1 MNVNASR
8 KRRSSN
14 ARVLLLAV
22 VFILLGSTGYSQV
35 SGRVRKTRR
44 SRQQASAGQLMALS
58 ADGTHLVN
66 TFTNQPVFITG
77 EDGWALITELSDAD
91 AQTYLADRAGRG
103 FNAIWV
109 AAADNIYQTN
119 APQNFYGNVPFDG
132 ADFTNEDATYWAHV
146 DYVVQQAQASGITL
160 MIDPA
165 FPGLSSS
172 QGYVQSYLNSS
183 DAVVTAYGTFLGNR
197 YKGYSNIVW
206 LLGGDADTPNDS
218 GLQTKLSD
226 LATGIAAAD
235 PNHLISYEACP
246 VATCGTGS
254 NSSLDIW
261 TGPPSWLGLNAD
273 YTQYGQAQAQC
284 AVQYSKSPFLPPF
297 QIEDWYE
304 GEHSMTE
311 FQLREEAYWEV
322 LSGCYLGRV
331 FGNDAIWTMGGP
343 YDTMGATWQSQLDSP
358 GSLAQEYLGQLF
370 RSREHWLMVPDTN
383 NTVLTAGYGSGTTLS
398 VAARASDGKTIIAYI
413 PNGNATTVTVDMSKI
428 TSQSQQAICW
438 WFNPSSGAATLIG
451 VFVNAG
457 DRNFTA
463 PDSNDWVLTI
473 DDASAVSVQL
483 SPPSITLQQSRSQT
497 FTATVIGTTNTA
509 VTWSILPQVG
519 TLTPNGQSALYTAPA
534 VITSQQAVTIT
545 ATSVEDNAKSGSAAI
560 TLIPPGAAPVITSQ
574 NTASGTV
581 GIAFSYQIT
590 ATNNPTSY
598 GAAPLPGGLSV
609 NTATGLISGTAATP
623 GTTQVTLSATNAAG
637 TGTEILTLTINST
650 SYFVQAVA
658 SASPGAAKSLSLS
671 FPANT
676 AAGDLILA
684 AFDFDTT
691 TTPSPVTDSQ
701 GNVFT
706 QVGNQLTSPGGT
718 RSQVYYAKSIKGGA
732 DTVTVNLSATS
743 SWIELYLTEYS
754 GMDPV
759 NPIDAQAGASGN
771 AGLVSSGNATT
782 TVAGDVIFGYCVG
795 DWTCSAGSGF
805 AARSTFNGNLIEDMM
820 AGNPGAY
827 AARGSANNGWSMQMV
842 ALKPATI
849 NPPAPVITSQNTA
862 SGTVGIAFSYQITA
876 TNNPTSY
883 GAAPLPGGLS
893 VNTATGLI
901 SGTPTTPG
909 TTQVTL
915 SATNAAGTGT
925 EILTLTINSTSYF
938 VQAVASASPGAAK
951 SLSLSFPANTVAG
964 DLILAAFDF
973 DTTTT
978 PSSVTDSH
986 GNVFTQV
993 GNQLTSPGGTRSQ
1006 VYYAKSIK
1014 GGADTVTV
1022 NLSATS
1028 SWIELYLTEY
1038 SGMDP
1043 VNPIDAQAGASGN
1056 AGLVSSGNATTTVAG
1071 DVIFGYCVGDWTCS
1085 AGSGFAARS
1094 TFNGNLIEDMM
1105 AGNPGAYAARG
1116 SANNGWSMQM
1126 VALKPA
1132 IH

>member
-1 MNVNASR
+1 
-8 KRRSSN
+8 
-14 ARVLLLAV
+14 
-22 VFILLGSTGYSQV
+22 
-35 SGRVRKTRR
+35 
-44 SRQQASAGQLMALS
+44 MALS

-66 TFTNQPVFITG
+66 TFTNQPVLITG

-311 FQLREEAYWEV
+311 LQLREEAYWEV

-438 WFNPSSGAATLIG
+438 WFNPSSGADTLIG
-451 VFVNAG
+451 VFANAG
-457 DRNFTA
+457 YHNFTP

-473 DDASAVSVQL
+473 DDASAVSVQV
-483 SPPSITLQQSRSQT
+483 SPPFIALQQSGSQT

-609 NTATGLISGTAATP
+609 NTATGLISGTPTTP
-623 GTTQVTLSATNAAG
+623 GTTLVTLSATNAAG

-676 AAGDLILA
+676 VAGDLILA

-691 TTPSPVTDSQ
+691 TTPSSVTDSQ

-842 ALKPATI
+842 ALKPA
-849 NPPAPVITSQNTA
+849 
-862 SGTVGIAFSYQITA
+862 
-876 TNNPTSY
+876 
-883 GAAPLPGGLS
+883 
-893 VNTATGLI
+893 
-901 SGTPTTPG
+901 
-909 TTQVTL
+909 
-915 SATNAAGTGT
+915 
-925 EILTLTINSTSYF
+925 
-938 VQAVASASPGAAK
+938 
-951 SLSLSFPANTVAG
+951 
-964 DLILAAFDF
+964 
-973 DTTTT
+973 
-978 PSSVTDSH
+978 
-986 GNVFTQV
+986 
-993 GNQLTSPGGTRSQ
+993 
-1006 VYYAKSIK
+1006 
-1014 GGADTVTV
+1014 
-1022 NLSATS
+1022 
-1028 SWIELYLTEY
+1028 
-1038 SGMDP
+1038 
-1043 VNPIDAQAGASGN
+1043 
-1056 AGLVSSGNATTTVAG
+1056 
-1071 DVIFGYCVGDWTCS
+1071 
-1085 AGSGFAARS
+1085 
-1094 TFNGNLIEDMM
+1094 
-1105 AGNPGAYAARG
+1105 
-1116 SANNGWSMQM
+1116 
-1126 VALKPA
+1126 

>member
-1 MNVNASR
+1 
-8 KRRSSN
+8 
-14 ARVLLLAV
+14 
-22 VFILLGSTGYSQV
+22 
-35 SGRVRKTRR
+35 
-44 SRQQASAGQLMALS
+44 MALS

-66 TFTNQPVFITG
+66 TFTNQPVLITG

-311 FQLREEAYWEV
+311 LQLREEAYWEV

-343 YDTMGATWQSQLDSP
+343 YDTMGATWQSQLGSP
-358 GSLAQEYLGQLF
+358 GSLGQEYLGQLF

-438 WFNPSSGAATLIG
+438 WFNPSSGADTLIG
-451 VFVNAG
+451 VFANAG
-457 DRNFTA
+457 YHNFTP

-609 NTATGLISGTAATP
+609 NTATGLISGTPTTPGTTQVTLSATNAAGTGTEILTLTINPPAPVITSRNTASGTVGIAFSYQITATNNPTSYGAAPLPGGLSVNTSTGLISGTPTTP

-676 AAGDLILA
+676 VAGDLILA

-691 TTPSPVTDSQ
+691 TTPSSVTDSQ

-842 ALKPATI
+842 ALKPA
-849 NPPAPVITSQNTA
+849 
-862 SGTVGIAFSYQITA
+862 
-876 TNNPTSY
+876 
-883 GAAPLPGGLS
+883 
-893 VNTATGLI
+893 
-901 SGTPTTPG
+901 
-909 TTQVTL
+909 
-915 SATNAAGTGT
+915 
-925 EILTLTINSTSYF
+925 
-938 VQAVASASPGAAK
+938 
-951 SLSLSFPANTVAG
+951 
-964 DLILAAFDF
+964 
-973 DTTTT
+973 
-978 PSSVTDSH
+978 
-986 GNVFTQV
+986 
-993 GNQLTSPGGTRSQ
+993 
-1006 VYYAKSIK
+1006 
-1014 GGADTVTV
+1014 
-1022 NLSATS
+1022 
-1028 SWIELYLTEY
+1028 
-1038 SGMDP
+1038 
-1043 VNPIDAQAGASGN
+1043 
-1056 AGLVSSGNATTTVAG
+1056 
-1071 DVIFGYCVGDWTCS
+1071 
-1085 AGSGFAARS
+1085 
-1094 TFNGNLIEDMM
+1094 
-1105 AGNPGAYAARG
+1105 
-1116 SANNGWSMQM
+1116 
-1126 VALKPA
+1126 

>member
-44 SRQQASAGQLMALS
+44 SRLQPSAGQLMALS

-66 TFTNQPVFITG
+66 TFTNQPVLITG

-311 FQLREEAYWEV
+311 LQLREEAYWEV

-398 VAARASDGKTIIAYI
+398 VAARTSDGKTIVAYI

-473 DDASAVSVQL
+473 DDASAVSVQV
-483 SPPSITLQQSRSQT
+483 SPPFIALQQSGSQT

-545 ATSVEDNAKSGSAAI
+545 ATSVEDSRKSGSAAI
-560 TLIPPGAAPVITSQ
+560 TLIPPGAAPVITSR

-609 NTATGLISGTAATP
+609 NTATGLISGTPTTP

-676 AAGDLILA
+676 VAGDLILA

-691 TTPSPVTDSQ
+691 TTPSSVTDSQ

-842 ALKPATI
+842 ALKPA
-849 NPPAPVITSQNTA
+849 
-862 SGTVGIAFSYQITA
+862 
-876 TNNPTSY
+876 
-883 GAAPLPGGLS
+883 
-893 VNTATGLI
+893 
-901 SGTPTTPG
+901 
-909 TTQVTL
+909 
-915 SATNAAGTGT
+915 
-925 EILTLTINSTSYF
+925 
-938 VQAVASASPGAAK
+938 
-951 SLSLSFPANTVAG
+951 
-964 DLILAAFDF
+964 
-973 DTTTT
+973 
-978 PSSVTDSH
+978 
-986 GNVFTQV
+986 
-993 GNQLTSPGGTRSQ
+993 
-1006 VYYAKSIK
+1006 
-1014 GGADTVTV
+1014 
-1022 NLSATS
+1022 
-1028 SWIELYLTEY
+1028 
-1038 SGMDP
+1038 
-1043 VNPIDAQAGASGN
+1043 
-1056 AGLVSSGNATTTVAG
+1056 
-1071 DVIFGYCVGDWTCS
+1071 
-1085 AGSGFAARS
+1085 
-1094 TFNGNLIEDMM
+1094 
-1105 AGNPGAYAARG
+1105 
-1116 SANNGWSMQM
+1116 
-1126 VALKPA
+1126 